1 MIFIFVFMDYTATRL
16 SDNITSN
23 LSKGLFEDNC
33 MTENDRSLCE
43 VTIFDWAGDFW
54 SFKQYN
60 LELNSTELKTN

>member
-43 VTIFDWAGDFW
+43 VTIFD
-54 SFKQYN
+54 
-60 LELNSTELKTN
+60 